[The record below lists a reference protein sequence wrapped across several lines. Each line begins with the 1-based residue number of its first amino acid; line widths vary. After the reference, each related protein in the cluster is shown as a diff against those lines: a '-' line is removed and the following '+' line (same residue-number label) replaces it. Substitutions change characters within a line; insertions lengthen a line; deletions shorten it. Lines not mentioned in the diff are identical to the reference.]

1 MKTVKKVLLMLI
13 SILLF
18 SCSSSEV
25 TINGKFAG
33 IKNQKIIIEKM
44 TPSSVVFIDSIRTD
58 ESGEFDMNYKFE
70 NNDPVFLRVSHKNDF
85 ITLVAHP
92 GEKIELNSIL
102 NLSSNY
108 TITGSK
114 DSELI
119 KGLNTSLSSTYDK
132 VKQLTKEYNN
142 TFNREQ
148 KTAISDKIS
157 ALYVKQK
164 QENIKFLVLNS
175 KSLASIISLYQ
186 IMPNGISIF
195 GDKTDLQYFKLISDS
210 LSTIYPSSPYITSLK
225 STIKE
230 HENREDFNNII
241 HNAIINENTIGYP
254 DVALPDQTG
263 TTKLLSELD
272 GKVILLI
279 FWSPQQQSSIFL
291 NRDLKDIYSVYEKK
305 GLEIYQVTLDSNV
318 SQWISIVQSQNLP
331 WISVN
336 DPNGLNSKY
345 IKTYNIQSL
354 PSSYIIDRKGD
365 LVGKNLWSKDLIN
378 KINDLL

>member
-13 SILLF
+13 STLLF

-44 TPSSVVFIDSIRTD
+44 TPNSVVFVDSIRTD

-70 NNDPVFLRVSHKNDF
+70 NNDPVFLRISHKNDF

-102 NLSSNY
+102 NLSNNY

-119 KGLNTSLSSTYDK
+119 KGLNTSLSRTYDK

-148 KTAISDKIS
+148 KTAISDKITE
-157 ALYVKQK
+157 LYIKQK

-210 LSTIYPSSPYITSLK
+210 LSTVYPSSPYITSLK

-263 TTKLLSELD
+263 TTKLLSELA